1 VTSSD
6 FLRDTR
12 AGYDAIAVDYAD
24 RYRDV
29 YRGKPP
35 HRALLGAFA
44 ELVTGPDTGSGAR
57 PVADIGS
64 GPGLITAHL
73 DGLGVPVLGI
83 DLSPRMVELA
93 RATYPGLRFEVG
105 SMTGLDAPDGRFAGI
120 VAMYS
125 IIHIPEPVLP
135 KVFAEFRRVL
145 APGGQLLVAFQVGD
159 EPLSFTEAFGHRVA
173 LDFRRLRPERIEQL
187 LGEAGLFTH
196 TRMVCDPDTA
206 SGETTP
212 QAYLMA
218 RKPPATDHAPS
229 RSAPDPEGTA

>member
-6 FLRDTR
+6 FLHDTR

-29 YRGKPP
+29 YAGKPP

-44 ELVTGPDTGSGAR
+44 ELVTGSGAADGL
-57 PVADIGS
+57 VADIGS

-105 SMTGLDAPDGRFAGI
+105 SMTELAAPDGRFAGI
-120 VAMYS
+120 VASYS
-125 IIHIPEPVLP
+125 IIHIPDAVLP
-135 KVFAEFRRVL
+135 SVFAEFHRVL
-145 APGGQLLVAFQVGD
+145 APGGELLVAFQVGD
-159 EPLSFTEAFGHRVA
+159 EPLRFTEAFGHSVA
-173 LDFRRLRPERIEQL
+173 LDFHRLRPERIERL
-187 LGEAGLFTH
+187 LYEAGLFTH
-196 TRMVCDPDTA
+196 TRMVCEPNTA

-218 RKPPATDHAPS
+218 RKPTEP
-229 RSAPDPEGTA
+229 RG